1 MTSQW
6 PKRHALAAPWGAAL
20 ITWLLTMYYA
30 PTAFATMVSMGV
42 LIYGMIMSALEL
54 GVTMAFYAYEK
65 IKNEREKLR
74 KQGADSV
81 LTKLAENPR
90 LSDELKK
97 ALIADLQDNGHRNGD
112 RVANG

>member
-97 ALIADLQDNGHRNGD
+97 ALIADLKAAERNNGKSA
-112 RVANG
+112 AND

>member
-1 MTSQW
+1 
-6 PKRHALAAPWGAAL
+6 
-20 ITWLLTMYYA
+20 MYYEFV
-30 PTAFATMVSMGV
+30 AFCAMV
-42 LIYGMIMSALEL
+42 YCMIMSVLEL
-54 GVTMAFYAYEK
+54 GVMMAFYAYEK

-81 LTKLAENPR
+81 LTRLAENPR